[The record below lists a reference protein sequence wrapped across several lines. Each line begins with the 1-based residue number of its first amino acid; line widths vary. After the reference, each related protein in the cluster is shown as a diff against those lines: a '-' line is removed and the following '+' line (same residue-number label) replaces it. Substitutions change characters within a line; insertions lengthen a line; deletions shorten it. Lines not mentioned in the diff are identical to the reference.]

1 MAATR
6 RRLAPEDR
14 RRHLIETALQVF
26 AQQRYDET
34 ELEHVA
40 SEAGVQRPLIYHYF
54 PGGKKALYL
63 AVVEHAWQML
73 VAQLDVSGDEPPAE
87 RLPQNLGRYLD
98 LIESD
103 DAALAVVR
111 QARRLEDP
119 EVLAVIENASTA
131 VAAGMA
137 HNQLRDDKPSPVVL
151 AGLRA
156 FIGWFDVVLDQ
167 WRAGLLTRP
176 QVEALVSET
185 LPAVAKASARAGR
198 E

>member
-6 RRLAPEDR
+6 RRLAPEER
-14 RRHLIETALQVF
+14 RRHLIETALHVF
-26 AQQRYDET
+26 ARQRYDET
-34 ELEHVA
+34 ELEDVA

-63 AVVEHAWQML
+63 AVVEHAWQLL
-73 VAQLDVSGDEPPAE
+73 VEQLDTSGDDPPAQ
-87 RLPQNLGRYLD
+87 RLPQNLSRYLD
-98 LIESD
+98 LIETD

-119 EVLAVIENASTA
+119 DVVAVIENASA
-131 VAAGMA
+131 LVAAGMA
-137 HNQLRDDKPSPVVL
+137 HNQLRDDAPSAVVL

-167 WRAGLLTRP
+167 WQAGLLTRA
-176 QVEALVSET
+176 QVEALVAET
-185 LPAVAKASARAGR
+185 LPAVAGAAVRADGA
-198 E
+198 